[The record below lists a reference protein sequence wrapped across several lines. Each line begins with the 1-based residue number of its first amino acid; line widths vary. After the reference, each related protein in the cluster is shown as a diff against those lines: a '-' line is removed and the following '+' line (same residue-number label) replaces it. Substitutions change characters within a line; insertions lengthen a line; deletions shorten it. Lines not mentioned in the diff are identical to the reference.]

1 MNKDLQATLDELGP
15 EYHRLVREMKGPF
28 EAEAPARHFPRW
40 KVAYLAAAVVV
51 IVLGLAVVFG
61 PPQAVHPRS
70 AAPHIYT
77 IAYAATPDALE
88 VIVAAQRADGSWEND
103 FLTRQNAAAL
113 EGATDPTQRIAYLR
127 AVRYLR
133 KKGLSPLTASEL
145 AARRETF
152 ESVN

>member
-1 MNKDLQATLDELGP
+1 MNKDLLETLNELGP

-28 EAEAPARHFPRW
+28 EAEVPARHFPKW

-51 IVLGLAVVFG
+51 IVLGLAVVFS
-61 PPQAVHPRS
+61 PRTTPS

-77 IAYAATPDALE
+77 IAYAATSDALE
-88 VIVAAQRADGSWEND
+88 AIVAAQKADGSWEND
-103 FLTRQNAAAL
+103 FLTQQNAAAL
-113 EGATDPTQRIAYLR
+113 ESATDPTQRIAYLR

-133 KKGLSPLTASEL
+133 KKGLAPLTPSEL
-145 AARRETF
+145 AARREAL

>member
-28 EAEAPARHFPRW
+28 EAEAPARHFPMW

-61 PPQAVHPRS
+61 PSPATRPS

-77 IAYAATPDALE
+77 IAYAATSDALE
-88 VIVAAQRADGSWEND
+88 AIVAAQKADGSWEND
-103 FLTRQNAAAL
+103 FLTQQNAAAL
-113 EGATDPTQRIAYLR
+113 ERATDPTQRIAYLR

-133 KKGLSPLTASEL
+133 KKGLQPLTPSEL
-145 AARRETF
+145 AARREAL

>member
-28 EAEAPARHFPRW
+28 EAEVPVRRFPRW

-61 PPQAVHPRS
+61 ASSTVHPRS

-145 AARRETF
+145 AARRETL

>member
-28 EAEAPARHFPRW
+28 EAEVPVRRFPRW

-61 PPQAVHPRS
+61 PSSTVHPRS

-113 EGATDPTQRIAYLR
+113 EGATDPMQRIAYLR

-145 AARRETF
+145 AARRETL